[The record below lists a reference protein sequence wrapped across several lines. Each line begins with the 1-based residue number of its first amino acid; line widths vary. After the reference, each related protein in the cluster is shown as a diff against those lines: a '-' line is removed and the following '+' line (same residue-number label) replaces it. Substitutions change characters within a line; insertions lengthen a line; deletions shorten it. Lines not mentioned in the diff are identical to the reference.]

1 MRKSH
6 ASSSILQLRNF
17 HLNLNEVLMEDLIR
31 LKNLFSLG
39 ATFLFWI
46 FDCYQLR
53 MDSQTLTSCVESIK
67 TEQF

>member
-1 MRKSH
+1 
-6 ASSSILQLRNF
+6 
-17 HLNLNEVLMEDLIR
+17 MEDLIR

-39 ATFLFWI
+39 ATFHFWI